1 MPPETTRT
9 LEINALFYNT
19 HLFGGKLKIA
29 DFFAKLH
36 YKEKLRADKIA
47 AELKKFS
54 STDSGISIV
63 GLCELWDDKY
73 AEDMY
78 DKLDNMFHECY
89 NPHKLPQPGNELDSG
104 LLLFAN
110 EQFIKEQFN
119 AYWAEKGFDSRSQK
133 GLIRAVLE
141 LPSGQRVV
149 IFITHLQSGQND
161 DEVKA
166 RAHQLEQ
173 LNQAIISTREFEF
186 IGSPIIIMGDFNI
199 IAEDDKGNKTA
210 EYRQMLNKLKVKDAY
225 RVKHKSAKTSPGF
238 TADSVNNTLIK
249 VFNKDST
256 HMQRLDYMLYD
267 GLDGQLE
274 PVECEIEKFETDQPI
289 NSDHADVGFFV
300 KHLSDHYGVR
310 ARFKLTISS

>member
-1 MPPETTRT
+1 MAPEPGRT
-9 LEINALFYNT
+9 LEINTLFYNT

-29 DFFAKLH
+29 DFFRKLH
-36 YKEKLRADKIA
+36 YKEKLRAGKITD
-47 AELKKFS
+47 ELKKLGN
-54 STDSGISIV
+54 TDSGISIV

-73 AEDMY
+73 ADDMHR
-78 DKLDNMFHECY
+78 KLESVFHECY
-89 NPHKLPQPGNELDSG
+89 NPHKVPQPGNELDSG

-161 DEVKA
+161 DEVNA

-173 LNQAIISTREFEF
+173 LNQAVISTREFEF
-186 IGSPIIIMGDFNI
+186 VGCPIIIMGDFNI
-199 IAEDDKGNKTA
+199 IAEDDKGNRTA
-210 EYRQMLNKLKVKDAY
+210 EYRQMLGKLKVKDAY
-225 RVKHKSAKTSPGF
+225 RVKHRSAKTSPGL
-238 TADSVNNTLIK
+238 TADSANNTLIK
-249 VFNKDST
+249 VFDKDNT
-256 HMQRLDYMLYD
+256 HMQRLDYVLYD
-267 GLDGQLE
+267 STDGQLE
-274 PVECEIEKFETDQPI
+274 PVECEVEKFETDQPI
-289 NSDHADVGFFV
+289 NRDDADVGFFV

-310 ARFKLTISS
+310 AKFKLTISS